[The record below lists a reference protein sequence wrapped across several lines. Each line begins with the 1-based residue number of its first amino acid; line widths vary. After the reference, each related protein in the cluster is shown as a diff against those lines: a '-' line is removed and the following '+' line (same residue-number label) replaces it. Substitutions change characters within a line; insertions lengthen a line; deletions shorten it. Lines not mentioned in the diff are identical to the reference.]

1 MVLVNMK
8 LMYDF
13 FFTMWFT
20 FLITLLN
27 YILCFGLL
35 CNYALSTRYN

>member
-8 LMYDF
+8 FMYDF
-13 FFTMWFT
+13 FFFKMWFT

-35 CNYALSTRYN
+35 CKLCS